1 MFRSKAGIIAGVFV
15 AGIAFA
21 CYQSPGP
28 NVNNM
33 VSLKVADQNVT
44 GCQTIEPDAEWVNR
58 LVALPERV
66 ETVPKSVK
74 DVELQFWG
82 NLNVVTATLYWKA
95 ENKYGGTSQR
105 REYVAMGQPEIQDDC
120 TFTVPLY

>member
-1 MFRSKAGIIAGVFV
+1 
-15 AGIAFA
+15 
-21 CYQSPGP
+21 
-28 NVNNM
+28 M

-58 LVALPERV
+58 LVGLPERV

-82 NLNVVTATLYWKA
+82 NSAVVTATLYWKA
-95 ENKYGGTSQR
+95 ENQYGGTSQR
-105 REYVAMGQPEIQDDC
+105 KETAALGRPEIQDDC